1 MTFSQVKSQ
10 SASDESAKKVP
21 NGVIHIISLG
31 GGVQSSTM
39 ALMAAHGDLTPMPE
53 YAIFADTQN
62 EPESVYSWLEWL
74 DERLPFPIVRITKG
88 CLRDAVLTVRTS
100 RKGNSYTNSNVPAFL
115 KTSGLRKE
123 GKQMRQCTRD
133 FKIDII
139 LREVRKLAAPSIRQW
154 KSSNKS
160 LPIPVIQWIGIS
172 RDEIFRIKPSRL
184 PYISHR
190 WPLIELGMTRWKCL
204 DWMKD
209 KGYPPPPRSAC
220 VFCPYHSDAEWR
232 RLRDQEPS
240 EFKKAVKFEQEYQI
254 ALSRIE
260 RRQAVPF
267 LHRSLLPLDQVD
279 FSTDEDHGQQV
290 MFGNECEGM
299 CGV

>member
-1 MTFSQVKSQ
+1 
-10 SASDESAKKVP
+10 
-21 NGVIHIISLG
+21 
-31 GGVQSSTM
+31 M

>member
-139 LREVRKLAAPSIRQW
+139 LREVRKLATPSIRQW

>member
-123 GKQMRQCTRD
+123 GKQMRQCRRD

-139 LREVRKLAAPSIRQW
+139 LREVKKLAAPSIRQW